1 MAQTLATRDSF
12 ADLPTHG
19 WEEEIMGR
27 ALELES
33 RMVTREV
40 AFLAARL
47 FALES
52 RRQINW
58 VNDRLGEALEM
69 IKEMRTLIMEHKE
82 TIGSLSERVWIL
94 EGQAR
99 MRRRREHQSR
109 PSGSLGGPST
119 STGDTSYGSPQ
130 LLAGMVG
137 DGVVE
142 PYQLVLVEP
151 VEEPEVVV
159 REEPVTPV
167 IPPAPLEEVE
177 REVIMISDDEEEDL
191 QTRLDRN
198 FARWIAAGNSPSGRR
213 SSSPEVQEVPPPV
226 REGDV
231 PPPYRSLSPA
241 PPSV

>member
-1 MAQTLATRDSF
+1 
-12 ADLPTHG
+12 
-19 WEEEIMGR
+19 MGC
-27 ALELES
+27 ALESES
-33 RMVTREV
+33 RMVTGEV

-52 RRQINW
+52 RRQINR
-58 VNDRLGEALEM
+58 VNECLGEVLDM
-69 IKEMRTLIMEHKE
+69 IEEMRTLITEHKE
-82 TIGSLSERVWIL
+82 TIGSLSQCVRIL

-99 MRRRREHQSR
+99 MRRRGERRRRS
-109 PSGSLGGPST
+109 SGSLGGPFT

-137 DGVVE
+137 DGIEE
-142 PYQLVLVEP
+142 PYRLVLAEP
-151 VEEPEVVV
+151 VEPEVVV

-177 REVIMISDDEEEDL
+177 REVIVISDDEGEGL
-191 QTRLDRN
+191 QGRLDRN
-198 FARWIAAGNSPSGRR
+198 FAWWIAAGNSPSGRR

-226 REGDV
+226 REGDN

-241 PPSV
+241 PPAV